1 MRSDGAAGRAAALL
15 WRAARPESRHLW
27 LGLIWLVVAGA
38 LDALGPALGKIFIDR
53 HLMPRDPAL
62 GSMAALLLG
71 ALVAGATAS
80 WIRYR
85 QMSRLAGLAMRSVLR
100 IRDAV
105 YGHVLRLPIA
115 YFDRAITGQLVS
127 RVTND
132 TEAVKLLY
140 VQVLFAMLDCAVMI
154 SMLLLTMA
162 FLDWRLMAIVAT
174 MVPAV
179 VVVVGLYRRLS
190 APAVARTRE
199 LRSQLNAHTAESI
212 AGMAVL
218 QAHDAIGR
226 WAQRYAAVNEAHFQ
240 SRVAELRANAWL
252 LRPALDLLNTLML
265 AVVLL
270 AFGLRAELGS
280 LSALEV
286 GLIYAF
292 VSYIGR
298 VTEPLV
304 QVTMQFS
311 QLQQAIVAAARVNTL
326 LDEAEAGRPV
336 ADGDVVEGRLEIR
349 DLSFAYSQ
357 GSQVLDRISLEVPAG
372 AFVGIVGATGSGKST
387 LLSLLL
393 RFYDAPAGSIL
404 VDGQDIARLDERRF
418 RERVAFVPQEPF
430 LLAASIRDNIVMDR
444 DLDQARVVRAAQDAG
459 AHDFISRLP
468 MGYLTLVGEG
478 GARLAAGERQLIAVA
493 RALAGEPRLL
503 VLDEA
508 TAHIDTGTER
518 RVQRALESLRGR
530 ITIVSVAHRLST
542 IRTADRIV
550 VLQHGRIAESGTHEE
565 LMAQPAGVYRR
576 LVELQQ
582 LRGREGA
589 EESPGQFLSPK
600 DLPPPGT

>member
-1 MRSDGAAGRAAALL
+1 
-15 WRAARPESRHLW
+15 
-27 LGLIWLVVAGA
+27 VVAGA

-62 GSMAALLLG
+62 GTIAALLLG
-71 ALVAGATAS
+71 ALMAGAAAS

-85 QMSRLAGLAMRSVLR
+85 EMSRLAGLAMRSVLR
-100 IRDAV
+100 IRESV
-105 YGHVLRLPIA
+105 YSHVLRLPIA

-162 FLDWRLMAIVAT
+162 LLDWRLMAIVAT

-179 VVVVGLYRRLS
+179 VLVVGLYRRLS

-199 LRSQLNAHTAESI
+199 LRSQLNALTAESI

-218 QAHDAIGR
+218 QSHGAVER
-226 WAQRYAAVNEAHFQ
+226 WARRYAAVNETHFE

-298 VTEPLV
+298 VTEPLI

-336 ADGDVVEGRLEIR
+336 ADGDVVQGRLEIR
-349 DLSFAYSQ
+349 DLSFGYSQ
-357 GSQVLDRISLEVPAG
+357 GSRVLDRISLDVPAG
-372 AFVGIVGATGSGKST
+372 TFVGIVGATGSGKST

-393 RFYDAPAGSIL
+393 RFYEATAGSIF

-418 RERVAFVPQEPF
+418 RERVALVPQEPF
-430 LLAASIRDNIVMDR
+430 LLATSIRDNIVMDR
-444 DLDQARVVRAAQDAG
+444 DLDEATVVRAAQDAG
-459 AHDFISRLP
+459 AHDFISHLP
-468 MGYLTLVGEG
+468 LGYDTLVGEG

-493 RALAGEPRLL
+493 RALAGDPRLL

-518 RVQRALESLRGR
+518 RVQCALESLRGR
-530 ITIVSVAHRLST
+530 ITIISVAHRLST

-550 VLQHGRIAESGTHEE
+550 VLQHGRVAESGTHEE
-565 LMAQPAGVYRR
+565 LMEHPAGLYRT

-582 LRGREGA
+582 LRGRESA
-589 EESPGQFLSPK
+589 EESSGQVASPA
-600 DLPPPGT
+600 DPPPPGS

>member
-1 MRSDGAAGRAAALL
+1 MRPDGATRRAATLL
-15 WRAARPESRHLW
+15 WRAARPESRHLR

-38 LDALGPALGKIFIDR
+38 LDALGPALGKMFIDR

-62 GSMAALLLG
+62 GTMAALLLG
-71 ALVAGATAS
+71 ALVAGTAAS

-100 IRDAV
+100 IRESV

-115 YFDRAITGQLVS
+115 WFDRAITGQVVS

-154 SMLLLTMA
+154 AMLLLTMA
-162 FLDWRLMAIVAT
+162 LLDWRLMAIVAT

-179 VVVVGLYRRLS
+179 VLVVGLYRRLS

-199 LRSQLNAHTAESI
+199 LRSQLNAQTAESI

-218 QAHDAIGR
+218 QSHGAIGR
-226 WAQRYAAVNEAHFQ
+226 WAQRYAEVNEAHFQ

-265 AVVLL
+265 SVVLL
-270 AFGLRAELGS
+270 AFGMRAELGS
-280 LSALEV
+280 LSAIEV

-304 QVTMQFS
+304 QVTMQFA

-326 LDEAEAGRPV
+326 LDEAEAARPV
-336 ADGDVVEGRLEIR
+336 ADGDVVRGRLEIR
-349 DLSFAYSQ
+349 DLSFGYAP
-357 GSQVLDRISLEVPAG
+357 GLRVLDRISLEVPAG

-393 RFYDAPAGSIL
+393 RFYAAPAGSIL
-404 VDGQDIARLDERRF
+404 IDGQDIASLDERRF
-418 RERVAFVPQEPF
+418 RERVALVPQEPF
-430 LLAASIRDNIVMDR
+430 LLAGSIRDNIAMDR
-444 DLDQARVVRAAQDAG
+444 GLDHARLVQAAQDAG
-459 AHDFISRLP
+459 AHEFITRLP
-468 MGYLTLVGEG
+468 RGYDTLVGEG
-478 GARLAAGERQLIAVA
+478 GARLAAGERQLIALA
-493 RALAGEPRLL
+493 RALAGDPRML

-508 TAHIDTGTER
+508 TAHVDTGTER
-518 RVQRALESLRGR
+518 QVQQALESLRGR
-530 ITIVSVAHRLST
+530 ITIISVAHRLST

-550 VLQHGRIAESGTHEE
+550 VLQHGHIAESGTHDE
-565 LMAQPAGVYRR
+565 LMALPAGLYRR

-582 LRGREGA
+582 LTERG
-589 EESPGQFLSPK
+589 
-600 DLPPPGT
+600 DH